1 IRAKLGP
8 DAVVVN
14 VRPLP
19 ADGLAKLWKSP
30 RIEVLAYKPDASSSS
45 ASGSVREEAPDPLRE
60 LKQELQAI
68 REQLGSAAS
77 MEGGTLATAAGRT
90 ASHRVVSRGGAR
102 PDGIPSWRVGEVL
115 ETSGLLP
122 VY

>member
-1 IRAKLGP
+1 MLAINPPPPTPPVQVIPFIARSAADAVAQIRAKLGP

-77 MEGGTLATAAGRT
+77 MEGG
-90 ASHRVVSRGGAR
+90 
-102 PDGIPSWRVGEVL
+102 
-115 ETSGLLP
+115 
-122 VY
+122 